1 VEVLA
6 YLRVSTAEQGR
17 SGLGVD
23 AQRAAISQEAERR
36 GWTVVEWIQDEASG
50 KSLRRPGIQRALE
63 RLENGG
69 PKILV
74 AAKLDRIARSALD
87 FLGLVQRAEENGWQ
101 LIILDPAVDMTD
113 PMGRFTAGI
122 LAQVAQLERELIGQR
137 TREALQAARERGV
150 VLGRPPS
157 VSDLV
162 RERIIEER
170 KSGRSLRAIADGL
183 NRDAV
188 PTAHGGARWH
198 ASTIRSI
205 TMTVAASA
213 RASTPTALWGS
224 HRAAPG
230 D

>member
-1 VEVLA
+1 MEVLA

-17 SGLGVD
+17 SGLGID
-23 AQRAAISQEAERR
+23 AQRAAISQEADRR
-36 GWTVVEWIQDEASG
+36 GWAVVEWVQDEASG
-50 KSLRRPGIQRALE
+50 KSLRRPGIQHALA

-74 AAKLDRIARSALD
+74 AAKLDRVARSALD

-101 LIILDPAVDMTD
+101 LVILDPAVDMTD

-122 LAQVAQLERELIGQR
+122 LAQVAQLERELIGKR
-137 TREALQAARERGV
+137 TREALRAARERGV

-157 VSDLV
+157 VPDLV

-170 KSGRSLRAIADGL
+170 KAGRSLRAIADGL

-188 PTAHGGARWH
+188 PTAHGGTCWH

-205 TMTVAASA
+205 TMTVAAS
-213 RASTPTALWGS
+213 
-224 HRAAPG
+224 
-230 D
+230 

>member
-17 SGLGVD
+17 SGLGID
-23 AQRAAISQEAERR
+23 AQRAAISQEADRR
-36 GWTVVEWIQDEASG
+36 GWAVVEWVQDEASG
-50 KSLRRPGIQRALE
+50 KSLRRPGIQHALA

-74 AAKLDRIARSALD
+74 AAKLDRVARSALD

-101 LIILDPAVDMTD
+101 LVILDPAVDMTD

-122 LAQVAQLERELIGQR
+122 LAQVAQLERELIGKR
-137 TREALQAARERGV
+137 TREALRAARERGV

-157 VSDLV
+157 VPDLV

-170 KSGRSLRAIADGL
+170 KAGRSLRAIADGL

-205 TMTVAASA
+205 TMTVAAS
-213 RASTPTALWGS
+213 
-224 HRAAPG
+224 
-230 D
+230 